1 MKKIDDRRISEVA
14 APLLASLK
22 IAEGNARPQTV
33 VTKWQVVHDWGQVW
47 VVVL

>member
-22 IAEGNARPQTV
+22 IAEGNARP
-33 VTKWQVVHDWGQVW
+33 
-47 VVVL
+47 